1 MTDSV
6 NQWELFGVD
15 TRSLGRYWSTAWREF
30 LFASDSPIRGH
41 LDEVVRLHDGD
52 QLLFVHNGRELLN
65 EPDEATCRA
74 FIVPDDFVLTREI
87 HVPLSALAEVQ
98 SVVDLE
104 LAALSPFEREDTV
117 SGWSEVGRDEGT
129 ARIALAVCSKLA
141 INRWFASLALVAES
155 EKVGAELWARAG
167 SAFVAFNLPEEYER
181 DRLYRRRLLR
191 VSALVGGVLLALL
204 VSASLFSFQQK
215 VALDKLSDAASI
227 FARDTRGA
235 VAARDSLVLANEVL
249 SKATVVQ
256 EDYPNPHL
264 ELARL
269 TKLLGDD
276 TFVTHFSSRG
286 RELRVRGRSSDAALV
301 MQSLASDA
309 AYEAVEALGPITTVG
324 NSGLEQFNLKIEIK
338 SDEEDPS

>member
-15 TRSLGRYWSTAWREF
+15 IRSLGRYWSTAWREF
-30 LFASDSPIRGH
+30 LFAPDSPIRSH
-41 LDEVVRLHDGD
+41 LDEVVQLHEADEV
-52 QLLFVHNGRELLN
+52 LFVHNGRQLAKMSGET
-65 EPDEATCRA
+65 TCRA
-74 FIVPDDFVLTREI
+74 FLVPDNFVLTREI

-98 SVVDLE
+98 SVIDLE

-141 INRWFASLALVAES
+141 MNRWFAKLTTVSES
-155 EKVGAELWARAG
+155 KKAGAELWARVG
-167 SAFVAFNLPEEYER
+167 STFVAFQLAEECER

-191 VSALVGGVLLALL
+191 VSALFAAVLLALL
-204 VSASLFSFQQK
+204 ISASLFSIQQK
-215 VALDKLSDAASI
+215 VALDKLADVASS
-227 FARDTRGA
+227 FVRDTKGA

-249 SKATVVQ
+249 GKATIVQ
-256 EDYPNPHL
+256 ENYPNPHL

-286 RELRVRGRSSDAALV
+286 RELRVRGRSLDAALV

-338 SDEEDPS
+338 SDEEDSS